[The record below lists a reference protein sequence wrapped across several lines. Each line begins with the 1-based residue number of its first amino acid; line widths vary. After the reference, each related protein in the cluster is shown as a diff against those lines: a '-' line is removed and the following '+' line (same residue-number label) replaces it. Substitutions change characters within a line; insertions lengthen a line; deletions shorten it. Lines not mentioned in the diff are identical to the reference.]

1 MKKTLSTVFLF
12 LSVIL
17 FTAFSSSAKAGAGD
31 SLLVMWWN
39 AENLFDSINDP
50 AVDDD
55 DFTPEGKFR
64 WTEKKLQLKLM
75 RVQHLFNAINSHPQ
89 YSAYPDII
97 AFAETENK
105 KVFAKAIGVIK
116 SGGYKMVYH
125 ESGDPRGID
134 IGLAFNSR
142 KVVFKASKA
151 YQIPVDDKPS
161 RPVIVAEFS
170 VFSHPFHIVLNHWPS
185 RAFDI
190 RWTEPK
196 RIGAAT
202 VVRHI
207 ADSLLQ
213 KNSKADIIIMG
224 DFNDE
229 PENRSLKKVLGSSF
243 DASAVQASRG
253 RLFYNCWADCRG
265 IGSYFYRGHWEKID
279 QILVSGGLFDRKGL
293 WLPENAFHCFA
304 FSGMM
309 DEGGKKLWP
318 TYEKGVYKGGYSDH
332 LPLLLM
338 IRTQR

>member
-1 MKKTLSTVFLF
+1 MKKFLSTVFLF

-17 FTAFSSSAKAGAGD
+17 CTALPLSAKAGAGD
-31 SLLVMWWN
+31 SLIFMWWN
-39 AENLFDSINDP
+39 TENLFDSIDDP
-50 AVDDD
+50 VIDDD
-55 DFTPEGKFR
+55 DFSPYGR
-64 WTEKKLQLKLM
+64 LHWTEKKLQLKLM

-89 YSAYPDII
+89 YRAYPDII

-105 KVFAKAIGVIK
+105 KVFTKAIGVIK
-116 SGGYKMVYH
+116 AGGYKIVYH
-125 ESGDPRGID
+125 ESRDPRGID

-142 KVVFKASKA
+142 KVLFKASKT
-151 YQIPVDDKPS
+151 YQVPVEDKPT

-170 VFSHPFHIVLNHWPS
+170 VSGHPFHLVLNHWPS

-196 RIGAAT
+196 RIAAAT

-207 ADSLLQ
+207 ADSLMQ

-243 DASAVQASRG
+243 DVSAVQTSCG
-253 RLFYNCWADCRG
+253 KLLYNCWGNYSG

-279 QILVSGGLFDRKGL
+279 QMLVSCGLFDREGL
-293 WLPENAFHCFA
+293 WLPDNAFRCFA
-304 FSGMM
+304 FSPML
-309 DEGGKKLWP
+309 DDSGKKPWP

-332 LPLLLM
+332 LPLLLT